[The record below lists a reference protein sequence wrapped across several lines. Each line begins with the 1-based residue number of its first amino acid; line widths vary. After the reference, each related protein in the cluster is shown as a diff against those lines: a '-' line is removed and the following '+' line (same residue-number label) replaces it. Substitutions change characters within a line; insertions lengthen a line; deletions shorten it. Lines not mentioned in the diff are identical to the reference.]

1 MVNMLFICLRLEKM
15 KREKN
20 IQIYKE
26 ILNYMEKRTLS
37 NPKK

>member
-15 KREKN
+15 KQEKN

-26 ILNYMEKRTLS
+26 ILNYMEKGTLS